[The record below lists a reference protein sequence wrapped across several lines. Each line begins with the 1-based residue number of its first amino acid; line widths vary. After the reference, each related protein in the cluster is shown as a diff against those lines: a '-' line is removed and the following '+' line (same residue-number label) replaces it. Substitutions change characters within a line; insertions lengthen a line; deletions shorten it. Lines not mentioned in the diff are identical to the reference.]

1 MDSGRRQALAQ
12 ILSASIDPGQR
23 QERLTQFLG
32 ANLDLTLED
41 IVREVNSDTAVPGG
55 IYNVLAMMTPA
66 VLGRSLRRS
75 GLGPKL

>member
-1 MDSGRRQALAQ
+1 MDNGQRQALAQ
-12 ILSASIDPGQR
+12 ILSASIDPSQR

-41 IVREVNSDTAVPGG
+41 IVRELSSDTAVPGD

-66 VLGRSLRRS
+66 VLGRSIRSS